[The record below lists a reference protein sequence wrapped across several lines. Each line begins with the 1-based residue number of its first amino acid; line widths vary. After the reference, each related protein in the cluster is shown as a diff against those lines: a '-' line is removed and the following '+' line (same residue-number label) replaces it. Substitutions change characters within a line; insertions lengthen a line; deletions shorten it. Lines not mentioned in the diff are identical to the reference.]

1 MASTGSL
8 LNAASQTEIL
18 PSRMTQTST
27 PKPHL
32 AAAFGV
38 LHFDIVTLRH
48 VVGREKG
55 CH

>member
-1 MASTGSL
+1 MASMGSL

-48 VVGREKG
+48 VVGA
-55 CH
+55 